1 MVTITPYD
9 PISDP
14 DCRWEIKGWG
24 LVFGK
29 DLEKELK
36 AYYREEEPDEEASE

>member
-1 MVTITPYD
+1 MAIVTPYD
-9 PISDP
+9 DINDV
-14 DCRWEIKGWG
+14 DCRWEIADWG

-36 AYYREEEPDEEASE
+36 AYYRELHEFGEGVQ